1 MIKMVAFDFD
11 GTVADTVSMCI
22 DAFIKALSPYI
33 GYELGKNEII
43 KTFGQNEIGTVKAIA
58 KDKWEPALKDFFY
71 YYEKMHHSCPAPFP
85 QIYEL
90 IDYLKERNIIVPLVT
105 GKGQVCCNISLEKLG
120 LERCFSDRMFGDET
134 RNNKAESIIKLLEK
148 YNVKKDE
155 FYYVG
160 DAPTDITACRE
171 AGVTCLSAAWSDGA
185 DIENLKK
192 NNPDYVFYNI
202 ASLKAFLESIYKDN

>member
-33 GYELGKNEII
+33 GYELNKNEII
-43 KTFGQNEIGTVKAIA
+43 KTFGQNEIGTVKSIT
-58 KDKWEPALKDFFY
+58 KDKWEPALKDFYY
-71 YYEKMHHSCPAPFP
+71 YYEKMHDSCPAPFP
-85 QIYEL
+85 HIYEL

-105 GKGQVCCNISLEKLG
+105 GKGQICCNISLEKLG
-120 LERCFSDRMFGDET
+120 LESCFSDRMYGEET

>member
-22 DAFIKALSPYI
+22 DVFIKALSPYTEH
-33 GYELGKNEII
+33 ELNKNEII
-43 KTFGQNEIGTVKAIA
+43 QTFGQNEVGTVKAIT
-58 KDKWEPALKDFFY
+58 KDKWEPALKDFYY
-71 YYEKMHHSCPAPFP
+71 YYEEMHDSCPTPFP

-105 GKGQVCCNISLEKLG
+105 GKGQICCNISLEKLG
-120 LERCFSDRMFGDET
+120 LESCFSDRMYGDET
-134 RNNKAESIIKLLEK
+134 RNNKAESILKLLEK
-148 YNVKKDE
+148 YDVKKDE
-155 FYYVG
+155 FCYVG

-202 ASLKAFLESIYKDN
+202 ASLKTFLESLYKNI

>member
-22 DAFIKALSPYI
+22 EAFIKALSPYR
-33 GYELGKNEII
+33 GYELNKNEII
-43 KTFGQNEIGTVKAIA
+43 QTFGRNEIGTVKAIA
-58 KDKWEPALKDFFY
+58 KDNWEPALKDFFY
-71 YYEKMHHSCPAPFP
+71 YYEQMHNSCLAPFP

-90 IDYLKERNIIVPLVT
+90 IDYLKKRNIIVPLVT
-105 GKGQVCCNISLEKLG
+105 GKGQICCDISLKKLG
-120 LERCFSDRMFGDET
+120 LESYFSDRMFGEET
-134 RNNKAESIIKLLEK
+134 RNNKAESILKLMEK
-148 YNVKKDE
+148 YAVKKDE

-160 DAPTDITACRE
+160 DASTDITACKE

-192 NNPDYVFYNI
+192 NNPGYVFYSI
-202 ASLKAFLESIYKDN
+202 TSLKTFLESAA